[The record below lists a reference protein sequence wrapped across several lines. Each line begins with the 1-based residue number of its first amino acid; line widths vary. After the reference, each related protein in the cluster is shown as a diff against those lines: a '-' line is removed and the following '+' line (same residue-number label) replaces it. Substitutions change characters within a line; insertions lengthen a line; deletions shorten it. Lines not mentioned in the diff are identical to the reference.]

1 MTYYMNTISGKI
13 YTESEILKS
22 LCKDYEINFDLF
34 EDIDDFLVSRG
45 SNLKD
50 FNFVRIDD
58 KPTEK

>member
-1 MTYYMNTISGKI
+1 MTYYMNIINGKT
-13 YTESEILKS
+13 YTESKVLKS

-34 EDIDDFLVSRG
+34 KDINDFLVSRS

-58 KPTEK
+58 KLTKK